1 MYFFILQNMQNR
13 GDLGKMLAERLKEAR
28 KNAGYNSASA
38 AAEALGVKYPTY
50 AAHEN
55 GTRIP
60 KAIELALYAKRF
72 HVSQAFLLDGRDGSL
87 NQPAPHQR
95 LQTSTLHIDP
105 DILYDVILRL
115 NQELV
120 KQKKKMNASERS
132 FAIALGYEEK
142 HRKINGLPPLRP
154 EEIAMLIKRPDRE
167 DDLIEDDNFS
177 M

>member
-1 MYFFILQNMQNR
+1 
-13 GDLGKMLAERLKEAR
+13 MLAERLKEAR
-28 KNAGYNSASA
+28 KNAGYHSASA

-50 AAHEN
+50 ATHEN

-72 HVSQAFLLDGRDGSL
+72 HVSQAFLLDGRESL
-87 NQPAPHQR
+87 SNQSAPLQR
-95 LQTSTLHIDP
+95 LQKSTLHIDP
-105 DILYDVILRL
+105 DILYDVMLRI

-167 DDLIEDDNFS
+167 DVPQDSDNIFS
-177 M
+177 

>member
-1 MYFFILQNMQNR
+1 L
-13 GDLGKMLAERLKEAR
+13 LAERLKEAR

-60 KAIELALYAKRF
+60 KAAELALYAKRF
-72 HVSQAFLLDGRDGSL
+72 RVSQTYLLDGRESAS
-87 NQPAPHQR
+87 NQ
-95 LQTSTLHIDP
+95 STPTQYMHTLPLHIDP

-120 KQKKKMNASERS
+120 KQTKKMNASERS

-154 EEIAMLIKRPDRE
+154 EEIAMLIKRPERE
-167 DDLIEDDNFS
+167 TASQDSDDVFS
-177 M
+177 